1 MITSNLRINQL
12 SDDATKSYF
21 DYLAVLDAKDID
33 TYATVL
39 AEDVSIQFNNG
50 PKVAGKQAVVGML
63 GEYWQSFQ
71 SLEHDL
77 TNIYGSD
84 TTFVLEALNHYERHD
99 GQKVTV
105 NAVAFTDKNSDGL
118 VTSIR
123 IYGDTSPLFEE
134 SEG

>member
-12 SDDATKSYF
+12 SEIATKK
-21 DYLAVLDAKDID
+21 YLEYLSVLDAKDIGK
-33 TYATVL
+33 YATFL

-50 PKVAGKQAVVGML
+50 PQVNGKQAVVGML
-63 GEYWQSFQ
+63 GDYWQSFK

-84 TTFVLEALNHYERHD
+84 KAFVLEALNHYERHD
-99 GQKVTV
+99 GQRVTI
-105 NAVAFTDKNSDGL
+105 NAVAFTDKNDEGL

-123 IYGDTSPLFEE
+123 IYGDTSALFEGM
-134 SEG
+134 EG